1 MTLSSLSWRSHGSR
15 WAELVFFSAVI
26 SGLFMLLH
34 LTAGMMLGPMAAGI
48 ILSIR
53 NRGVTIK
60 PVFFTMAQAILAC
73 VVVNSLTGS
82 VLHHIMS
89 HWILVLFSVLS
100 VILVSFSTGACLAW
114 FGVMPGTTALWG
126 TSPGAASTMV
136 MLCGS
141 FGADTR
147 LTAFMLYFRVIMVA
161 VATSLISWIVIRTG
175 HATPTPAPMRGNLL
189 PTLLLV
195 TISTVI
201 GLRLR
206 SPAAT
211 LLLTILTGATAQ
223 LSGLFQISAP
233 FWIRIPA
240 YLTIGWSIGL
250 RFTAPVLRYALRSIP
265 AVALSSMTL
274 ITSCALLALPVAHFA
289 RIDLLSAYLATSPG
303 GLDTI
308 IVISANVPIA
318 LPFIIAMQTA
328 RMLAIITLGPAIARP
343 LGRWLERHT
352 SRTAAMPEQ
361 MEQLPRSPSTSK

>member
-1 MTLSSLSWRSHGSR
+1 MTLSSLSWQSYGIR
-15 WAELVFFSAVI
+15 WAGLIFFSAVI
-26 SGLFMLLH
+26 SGLFLILH

-48 ILSIR
+48 IMSVK

-73 VVVNSLTGS
+73 VVVNSLTFS

-100 VILVSFSTGACLAW
+100 VILVSFTTGACLAW

-161 VATSLISWIVIRTG
+161 VATSLISWIVIRTS
-175 HATPTPAPMRGNLL
+175 HPSHMPMPVRGDLL
-189 PTLLLV
+189 PTLVLIA
-195 TISTVI
+195 ISTLI

-211 LLLTILTGATAQ
+211 LLLTILTGAVAQ

-250 RFTAPVLRYALRSIP
+250 RFTAPILRYALRSIP
-265 AVALSSMTL
+265 AVALSSVTL
-274 ITSCALLALPVAHFA
+274 IASCALLALPVAHFA
-289 RIDLLSAYLATSPG
+289 HIDLLSAYLATSPG

-308 IVISANVPIA
+308 IVISANIPIA

-328 RMLAIITLGPAIARP
+328 RMLAVITLGPAIARP
-343 LGRWLERHT
+343 LGRWLECHVRKPASTEHT
-352 SRTAAMPEQ
+352 
-361 MEQLPRSPSTSK
+361 EQLTQPSSTSD

>member
-1 MTLSSLSWRSHGSR
+1 MIR
-15 WAELVFFSAVI
+15 WTGLLFFSALI
-26 SGLFMLLH
+26 SGLFLLLH
-34 LTAGMMLGPMAAGI
+34 LTAGMMLGPMVAGI
-48 ILSIR
+48 IMSIK
-53 NRGVTIK
+53 NRGVTIR

-73 VVVNSLTGS
+73 VVVNSLTFS
-82 VLHHIMS
+82 VLHHILS
-89 HWILVLFSVLS
+89 HWALVLFSVLS
-100 VILVSFSTGACLAW
+100 VIVVSFTTGAGLAW

-136 MLCGS
+136 MLCSS
-141 FGADTR
+141 FGADSR

-161 VATSLISWIVIRTG
+161 VATSLVSWIVIRTS
-175 HATPTPAPMRGNLL
+175 HKASIAPPPVRGDLL
-189 PTLLLV
+189 PTLLLIAV
-195 TISTVI
+195 STVI

-211 LLLTILTGATAQ
+211 LLLTILAGATAQ

-265 AVALSSMTL
+265 AVALSSAIL
-274 ITSCALLALPVAHFA
+274 IAICALLAFPVAHFA

-308 IVISANVPIA
+308 IVISANIPIA

-328 RMLAIITLGPAIARP
+328 RMVAVITLGPAIARP
-343 LGRWLERHT
+343 LGRWLERHA
-352 SRTAAMPEQ
+352 RTTPAT
-361 MEQLPRSPSTSK
+361 EQLAQSPGD